1 MEQIYQI
8 AKRYADA
15 GWVVV
20 PVRPGTKYP
29 ALKSWAPYEKRRPT
43 DEELKLWFENNNVGI
58 GVITGELSGITVVDN
73 DSHKLGATQLS
84 LDTPLIAQSG
94 GGGKHFFFK
103 FNPKVSTF
111 KNERVKVDV
120 RSEGGFIVLPPT
132 IHPDTGK
139 KYKWLAT
146 IDDLEKLPVCPDEIQ
161 RYNLSPTGSKI
172 KIEKLVEIEQG
183 GRDDSLLR
191 LADSLLLRRYDEGEV
206 LGILFAVNRTYKP
219 PLGENIV
226 RQKLEQA
233 IKFYNSQQ
241 EETDGTL
248 SEDLSWPSTIAKQAY
263 HGLAGEIVNIIAPH
277 SEADTTAILIN
288 FLTAF
293 GNIIGDKAHFKVEAD
308 RHPARLFCVLVGET
322 SKGRKGT
329 SWGYIRNLLK
339 SIDEKFET
347 RVQEGLSSGEGLI
360 WAVRDKIIKKTPI
373 KEKGR
378 IVDYEDQVVDEGIED
393 KRLLVLETEFAST
406 LRVLEREG
414 NTLSAIIRRAWDS
427 GNLQTLT
434 KNSPAVAT
442 GAHVSIIGHI
452 TREELLR
459 YLNDIEQANGF
470 GNRFLWF
477 CVKRSKML
485 PHGSKID
492 AVDFS
497 GIVEKLKKTIEFA
510 SNVEEIKWAKETESI
525 WEKVYP
531 SLSEGKPGLFGG
543 ITARAEAYVVRLSSI
558 YALLD
563 LSSFIRPQHIAAALA
578 VWDYVEESVKYIFQN
593 RTGDPVANKIFKAL
607 QGAEDKTLSRT
618 EIRDLFGR
626 NQKTERI
633 TAALEILEVNK
644 LAVKESISTEGR
656 SQEVWKI
663 VSDGSGEDS

>member
-1 MEQIYQI
+1 M
-8 AKRYADA
+8 
-15 GWVVV
+15 
-20 PVRPGTKYP
+20 
-29 ALKSWAPYEKRRPT
+29 
-43 DEELKLWFENNNVGI
+43 
-58 GVITGELSGITVVDN
+58 
-73 DSHKLGATQLS
+73 
-84 LDTPLIAQSG
+84 
-94 GGGKHFFFK
+94 
-103 FNPKVSTF
+103 
-111 KNERVKVDV
+111 
-120 RSEGGFIVLPPT
+120 
-132 IHPDTGK
+132 
-139 KYKWLAT
+139 
-146 IDDLEKLPVCPDEIQ
+146 
-161 RYNLSPTGSKI
+161 
-172 KIEKLVEIEQG
+172 
-183 GRDDSLLR
+183 
-191 LADSLLLRRYDEGEV
+191 
-206 LGILFAVNRTYKP
+206 
-219 PLGENIV
+219 
-226 RQKLEQA
+226 
-233 IKFYNSQQ
+233 
-241 EETDGTL
+241 
-248 SEDLSWPSTIAKQAY
+248 
-263 HGLAGEIVNIIAPH
+263 
-277 SEADTTAILIN
+277 
-288 FLTAF
+288 
-293 GNIIGDKAHFKVEAD
+293 
-308 RHPARLFCVLVGET
+308 VGET

-329 SWGYIRNLLK
+329 SWGYIRNLFK

-414 NTLSAIIRRAWDS
+414 NMLSAVIRRAWDS

-434 KNSPAVAT
+434 KNSPALAT

-485 PHGSKID
+485 PHGSNID
-492 AVDFS
+492 SVDFS
-497 GIVEKLKKTIEFA
+497 LTVEKLKKAVTFA
-510 SNVEEIKWAKETESI
+510 SSIEEIKWAKETETI

-543 ITARAEAYVVRLSSI
+543 ITARAEAYVVRLSCV

-563 LSSFIRPQHIAAALA
+563 LSLVIKPQHIAAALA

-593 RTGDPVANKIFKAL
+593 RTGDPIANKIFKAL
-607 QGAEDKTLSRT
+607 QEAEDKSMSRT

-626 NQKTERI
+626 NQKAERL
-633 TAALEILEVNK
+633 TVALEILQVNGLAKKEV
-644 LAVKESISTEGR
+644 VSTEGR

>member
-1 MEQIYQI
+1 MQSIYEI
-8 AKRYADA
+8 AQKYHSK

-20 PVRPGTKYP
+20 PVKPGTKRP
-29 ALKSWAPYEKRRPT
+29 ALTSWTEFEKRRPT
-43 DEELKLWFENNNVGI
+43 ENELKSWFENNNVGI
-58 GVITGELSGITVVDN
+58 GVITGELSNLTVVDN
-73 DSHKLGATQLS
+73 DSHKPGAEGLN
-84 LDTPLIAQSG
+84 LETPLKAQSG
-94 GGGKHFFFK
+94 GGGQHFFFK
-103 FNPKVSTF
+103 YNPKVTTF
-111 KNERVKVDV
+111 KNEKIKVDV
-120 RSEGGFIVLPPT
+120 RSQGGFIVLPPT
-132 IHPDTGK
+132 IHPQTGK
-139 KYKWLAT
+139 RYKWLTT
-146 IDDLEKLPVCPDEIQ
+146 IDDINRLPVCPDEIQ
-161 RYNLSPTGSKI
+161 NYNLTPPGKKI
-172 KIEKLVEIEQG
+172 DIKELVGVPEG
-183 GRDDSLLR
+183 GRDDSMLR
-191 LADSLLLRRYDEGEV
+191 LANSLLFRRYDEAEV
-206 LGILFAVNRTYKP
+206 LATLIDVNRTYNP
-219 PLGENIV
+219 PLPENIV

-241 EETDGTL
+241 
-248 SEDLSWPSTIAKQAY
+248 SEDEDIEIPNKELSWPSQLAKQGY
-263 HGLAGEIVNIIAPH
+263 HGLAGEIVNIISPH
-277 SEADTTAILIN
+277 SEADTTAILVN

-293 GNIIGDKAHFKVEAD
+293 GNIIGDKTHFKVEAD

-329 SWGYIRNLLK
+329 SWGYIRNLFK

-347 RVQEGLSSGEGLI
+347 RVQEGMSSGEGLI

-378 IVDYEDQVVDEGIED
+378 IVDYEDQVVDEGVED

-485 PHGSKID
+485 PHGSNID
-492 AVDFS
+492 SVDFS
-497 GIVEKLKKTIEFA
+497 QIIEKLKKAVNIA
-510 SNVEEIKWAKETESI
+510 SSVDEIKWSVEARTI

-531 SLSEGKPGLFGG
+531 LLSEGKPGLFGG
-543 ITARAEAYVVRLSSI
+543 ITARAEAYVVRLSCI

-563 LSSFIRPQHIAAALA
+563 LSSSIKPQHIAAALA
-578 VWDYVEESVKYIFQN
+578 VWDYVEDSVKYIFQN
-593 RTGDPVANKIFKAL
+593 RTGDSIANKILKAL
-607 QGAEDKTLSRT
+607 QDKEDKSMSRT

-626 NQKTERI
+626 NLKAERI
-633 TAALEILEVNK
+633 TAALEILETNK
-644 LAVKESISTEGR
+644 LVTKEEISTEGR
-656 SQEVWKI
+656 SQEVWSLRSFI
-663 VSDGSGEDS
+663 S